1 LQPFHIS
8 RKLTLTN
15 VNNDCSAAVLSMLF
29 GGAPIVPFI
38 ILPKKEFYNGSEKKP
53 RLNIKLD
60 RYINSDSESDI
71 SDYDNIDD
79 DDIDETD
86 GVTDFED
93 VSSNK
98 DEYDLIEHLK
108 SLLPDE
114 LVNGK
119 PTKKDLNTSYL
130 EDLRYKPK
138 PIEYLRLFRCI
149 YSAIKEARMR
159 ERERRKH
166 YILREYEMRVKEYD
180 EKRRQG
186 ILDRMQ
192 QQRNEVLLEAYRTE
206 LRRAQR
212 SKKV

>member
-1 LQPFHIS
+1 
-8 RKLTLTN
+8 
-15 VNNDCSAAVLSMLF
+15 MLF
-29 GGAPIVPFI
+29 GGAPIVPFV
-38 ILPKKEFYNGSEKKP
+38 ILPKKEFYKDSEKKP

-60 RYINSDSESDI
+60 HYINSDSESDI
-71 SDYDNIDD
+71 SDYDNKDD

-86 GVTDFED
+86 GVTDIED

-98 DEYDLIEHLK
+98 DEYDLIEHLQ

-119 PTKKDLNTSYL
+119 PIRKDLNTSYL

-138 PIEYLRLFRCI
+138 PTEYFKLFRSL
-149 YSAIKEARMR
+149 YRVIKEARMR

-180 EKRRQG
+180 VKRRQN

-192 QQRNEVLLEAYRTE
+192 QQRNEVLMEAYRTE
-206 LRRAQR
+206 LRRAQN